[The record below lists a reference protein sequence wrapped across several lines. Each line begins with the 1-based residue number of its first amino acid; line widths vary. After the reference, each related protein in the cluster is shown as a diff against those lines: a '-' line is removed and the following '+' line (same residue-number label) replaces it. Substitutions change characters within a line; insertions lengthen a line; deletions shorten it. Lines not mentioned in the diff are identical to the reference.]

1 MWDQLTTIFQVN
13 NYALNNIKVKA
24 PSLLNTSQ
32 AIDLEVITNQTFLHH
47 NGYLVEDTVPTLF
60 PFPGAW
66 IENLMDKS
74 QTEAYILNLINS

>member
-47 NGYLVEDTVPTLF
+47 NGYLV
-60 PFPGAW
+60 
-66 IENLMDKS
+66 
-74 QTEAYILNLINS
+74 